1 MENGKENKN
10 LQNENNVDVYENDEM
25 YMLGDVKECYEE
37 ENESEKE
44 SKNSNGNNKLLIN
57 QEIHELDSNNNNNFK
72 INIDK
77 NNNNNKN
84 EITQNENEYKNKF
97 NFNKNATKFSF
108 NQSNIEEEQEEEENS
123 ENLPLISLKYL
134 SKCQCCQNVFNGN
147 INIPYLFQC
156 GHFFCKQC
164 IEDNFKDEEGIKC
177 PNDGL
182 IAYSFD
188 ELKILN
194 NLINDNKYIESS
206 NRKFDLFCQIHK
218 GEKLTHFI
226 ENTKEMI
233 CVYCA
238 FDRCKKNPN
247 CEIKEIKD
255 KIISINNNIDNII
268 HDSQSLIDSIQHGL
282 YNVKNN
288 KESEERK
295 IELFFEKVFNNLSNK
310 KNEIIN
316 QIDSF
321 YNENIRRLNQE
332 LNFFSNIIEECDNL
346 KNDIENCQINFLE
359 ILDYYNKIQFELKDL
374 KTIKI
379 KLQET
384 KFIYQ
389 QENQILNIINKICDI
404 QIIPRLF
411 ELNGIKEI
419 NKFNGM
425 EKINKN
431 NNEINQLDDFK
442 NSFINLNINDSLLNG
457 KDKLLNSYNFNN
469 TKYTFIK
476 SKNNSRMSKKI
487 EK

>member
-44 SKNSNGNNKLLIN
+44 SNNSNGNNKKLIN
-57 QEIHELDSNNNNNFK
+57 QEIHELDSNNNPNTYSNN
-72 INIDK
+72 I
-77 NNNNNKN
+77 NNNNN
-84 EITQNENEYKNKF
+84 EITPNDNEYKTKF
-97 NFNKNATKFSF
+97 NFNKNPTKFSF
-108 NQSNIEEEQEEEENS
+108 NQSNNEEENEEDENS

-156 GHFFCKQC
+156 GHFFCKKC
-164 IEDNFKDEEGIKC
+164 IEENFTDEEGIKC

-182 IAYSFD
+182 IAYSLD

-238 FDRCKKNPN
+238 FDKCKKNPN

-255 KIISINNNIDNII
+255 KVISINNNIDNII
-268 HDSQSLIDSIQHGL
+268 NDNQNLIEIIQQGL
-282 YNVKNN
+282 NNIKNN

-295 IELFFEKVFNNLSNK
+295 IEFFFEKVFTILSNK
-310 KNEIIN
+310 KIEMIN
-316 QIDSF
+316 QIDTF
-321 YNENIRRLNQE
+321 YNENIRKLNQE
-332 LNFFSNIIEECDNL
+332 INFFSNIIDECDNL
-346 KNDIENCQINFLE
+346 KNEIENVQINFLE
-359 ILDYYNKIQFELKDL
+359 ILDYYNKIKYELKDL

-379 KLQET
+379 ELQET
-384 KFIYQ
+384 KFLYQ
-389 QENQILNIINKICDI
+389 QENKILNIINKICDI
-404 QIIPRLF
+404 QIIPRIF
-411 ELNGIKEI
+411 KLNGIKEI
-419 NKFNGM
+419 NQFNGGD
-425 EKINKN
+425 KININ
-431 NNEINQLDDFK
+431 INEINQLDDFN
-442 NSFINLNINDSLLNG
+442 NSFNNLNINDSLFNG
-457 KDKLLNSYNFNN
+457 KDKLLNSYSFNN
-469 TKYTFIK
+469 NKYTFIK
-476 SKNNSRMSKKI
+476 TKNNLKMSKKF

>member
-44 SKNSNGNNKLLIN
+44 SNNSNGNNKKLIN
-57 QEIHELDSNNNNNFK
+57 QEIHELDSNNNPNTYSNN
-72 INIDK
+72 I
-77 NNNNNKN
+77 NNNNN
-84 EITQNENEYKNKF
+84 EITPNDNEYKTKF
-97 NFNKNATKFSF
+97 NFNKNPTKFSF
-108 NQSNIEEEQEEEENS
+108 NQSNNEEENEEDENS

-156 GHFFCKQC
+156 GHFFCKKC
-164 IEDNFKDEEGIKC
+164 IEENFTDEEGIKC

-182 IAYSFD
+182 IAYSLD

-238 FDRCKKNPN
+238 FDKCKKNPN

-255 KIISINNNIDNII
+255 KVISINNNIDYIINDNQNLIEIIQQGLNNI
-268 HDSQSLIDSIQHGL
+268 
-282 YNVKNN
+282 KNN
-288 KESEERK
+288 KESEQRK
-295 IELFFEKVFNNLSNK
+295 IEFFFEKVFTILSNK
-310 KNEIIN
+310 KIEMIN
-316 QIDSF
+316 QIDTF
-321 YNENIRRLNQE
+321 YNENIRKLNQE
-332 LNFFSNIIEECDNL
+332 INFFSNIIDECDNL
-346 KNDIENCQINFLE
+346 KNEIENVQINFLE
-359 ILDYYNKIQFELKDL
+359 ILDYYNKIKYELKDL

-379 KLQET
+379 QLQET

-389 QENQILNIINKICDI
+389 QENKILNKINKICDI
-404 QIIPRLF
+404 QILPRIF
-411 ELNGIKEI
+411 ELNGINDI
-419 NKFNGM
+419 NKFNA
-425 EKINKN
+425 EDKINKTI
-431 NNEINQLDDFK
+431 NEISQLDDFN
-442 NSFINLNINDSLLNG
+442 NSFNTLNINYSLLNG
-457 KDKLLNSYNFNN
+457 KDKLFSSYSFNN
-469 TKYTFIK
+469 TKYSFNKTK
-476 SKNNSRMSKKI
+476 TNSKIAKKY

>member
-44 SKNSNGNNKLLIN
+44 SNNSNGNNKKLIN
-57 QEIHELDSNNNNNFK
+57 QEIHELDSNNNPNTYSNN
-72 INIDK
+72 I
-77 NNNNNKN
+77 NNNNN
-84 EITQNENEYKNKF
+84 EITPNDNEYKTKF
-97 NFNKNATKFSF
+97 NFNKNPTKFSF
-108 NQSNIEEEQEEEENS
+108 NQSNNEEENEEDENS

-156 GHFFCKQC
+156 GHFFCKKC
-164 IEDNFKDEEGIKC
+164 IEENFTDEEGIKC

-182 IAYSFD
+182 IAYSLD

-238 FDRCKKNPN
+238 FDKCKKNPN

-255 KIISINNNIDNII
+255 KVISINNNIDNII
-268 HDSQSLIDSIQHGL
+268 NDNQNLIEIIQQGL
-282 YNVKNN
+282 NNIKNN

-295 IELFFEKVFNNLSNK
+295 IEFFFEKVFTILSNK
-310 KNEIIN
+310 KIEMIN
-316 QIDSF
+316 QIDTF
-321 YNENIRRLNQE
+321 YNENIRKLNQE
-332 LNFFSNIIEECDNL
+332 INFFSNIIDECDNL
-346 KNDIENCQINFLE
+346 KNEIENVQINFLE
-359 ILDYYNKIQFELKDL
+359 ILDYYNKIKYELKDL

-379 KLQET
+379 QLQET

-389 QENQILNIINKICDI
+389 QENKILNKINKICDI
-404 QIIPRLF
+404 QILPRIF
-411 ELNGIKEI
+411 ELNGINDI
-419 NKFNGM
+419 NKFNA
-425 EKINKN
+425 EDKINKTI
-431 NNEINQLDDFK
+431 NEISQLDDFN
-442 NSFINLNINDSLLNG
+442 NSFNTLNINYSLLNG
-457 KDKLLNSYNFNN
+457 KDKLFSSYSFNN
-469 TKYTFIK
+469 TKYSFNKTK
-476 SKNNSRMSKKI
+476 TNSKIAKKY

>member
-44 SKNSNGNNKLLIN
+44 SNNSNGNNKKLIN
-57 QEIHELDSNNNNNFK
+57 QEIHELDSNNNPNTYSNN
-72 INIDK
+72 I
-77 NNNNNKN
+77 NNNNN
-84 EITQNENEYKNKF
+84 EITPNDNEYKTKF
-97 NFNKNATKFSF
+97 NFNKNPTKFSF
-108 NQSNIEEEQEEEENS
+108 NQSNNEEENEEDENS

-134 SKCQCCQNVFNGN
+134 SKCQFCQNVFNGN

-182 IAYSFD
+182 IAYSLD

-218 GEKLTHFI
+218 GQKLTHFI

-238 FDRCKKNPN
+238 FDKCKKNPN

-255 KIISINNNIDNII
+255 KVISINNNIDNII
-268 HDSQSLIDSIQHGL
+268 NDNQNLIEIIQQGL
-282 YNVKNN
+282 NNIKNN

-295 IELFFEKVFNNLSNK
+295 IEFFFEKVFTILSNK
-310 KNEIIN
+310 KIEMIN
-316 QIDSF
+316 QIDTF
-321 YNENIRRLNQE
+321 YNENIRKLNQE
-332 LNFFSNIIEECDNL
+332 INFFSNIIDECDNL
-346 KNDIENCQINFLE
+346 KNEIENVQINFLE
-359 ILDYYNKIQFELKDL
+359 ILDYYNKIKYELKDL

-379 KLQET
+379 QLQET

-389 QENQILNIINKICDI
+389 QENKILNKINKICDI
-404 QIIPRLF
+404 QILPRIF
-411 ELNGIKEI
+411 ELNGINDI
-419 NKFNGM
+419 NKFNA
-425 EKINKN
+425 EDKINKTI
-431 NNEINQLDDFK
+431 NEISQLDDFN
-442 NSFINLNINDSLLNG
+442 NSFNTLNINYSLLNG
-457 KDKLLNSYNFNN
+457 KDKLFNSYSFNN
-469 TKYTFIK
+469 TKYSFNKTK
-476 SKNNSRMSKKI
+476 TNSKIAKKY

>member
-44 SKNSNGNNKLLIN
+44 SNNSNGNNKKLIN
-57 QEIHELDSNNNNNFK
+57 QEIHELDSNNNPNTYSNN
-72 INIDK
+72 I
-77 NNNNNKN
+77 NNNNN
-84 EITQNENEYKNKF
+84 EITPNDNEYKTKF
-97 NFNKNATKFSF
+97 NFNKNPTKFSF
-108 NQSNIEEEQEEEENS
+108 NQSNNEEENEEDENS

-156 GHFFCKQC
+156 GHFFCKKC
-164 IEDNFKDEEGIKC
+164 IEENFTDEEGIKC

-182 IAYSFD
+182 IAYSLD

-238 FDRCKKNPN
+238 FDKCKKNPN

-255 KIISINNNIDNII
+255 KVISINNNIDNII
-268 HDSQSLIDSIQHGL
+268 NDNQNLIEIIQQGL
-282 YNVKNN
+282 NNIKNN

-295 IELFFEKVFNNLSNK
+295 IEFFFEKVFTVLSNK
-310 KNEIIN
+310 KIEMIN
-316 QIDSF
+316 QIDTF
-321 YNENIRRLNQE
+321 YNENIRKLNQE
-332 LNFFSNIIEECDNL
+332 INFFSNIIDECDNL
-346 KNDIENCQINFLE
+346 KNEIENVQINFLE
-359 ILDYYNKIQFELKDL
+359 ILDYYNKIKYELKDL

-379 KLQET
+379 QLQET

-389 QENQILNIINKICDI
+389 QENKILNKINKICDI
-404 QIIPRLF
+404 QILPRIF
-411 ELNGIKEI
+411 ELNGINDI
-419 NKFNGM
+419 NKFNA
-425 EKINKN
+425 EDKINKTI
-431 NNEINQLDDFK
+431 NEISQLDDFN
-442 NSFINLNINDSLLNG
+442 NSFNTLNINYSLLNG
-457 KDKLLNSYNFNN
+457 KDKLFSSYSFNN
-469 TKYTFIK
+469 TKYSFNKTK
-476 SKNNSRMSKKI
+476 TNSKIAKKY

>member
-44 SKNSNGNNKLLIN
+44 SNNSNGNNKKLIN
-57 QEIHELDSNNNNNFK
+57 QEIHELDSNNNPNTYSNN
-72 INIDK
+72 I
-77 NNNNNKN
+77 NNNNN
-84 EITQNENEYKNKF
+84 EITPNDNEYKTKF
-97 NFNKNATKFSF
+97 NFNKNPTKFSF
-108 NQSNIEEEQEEEENS
+108 NQSNNEEENEEDENS

-156 GHFFCKQC
+156 GHFFCKKC
-164 IEDNFKDEEGIKC
+164 IEENFTDEEGIKC

-182 IAYSFD
+182 IAYSLD

-238 FDRCKKNPN
+238 FDKCKKNPN

-255 KIISINNNIDNII
+255 KVISINNNIDNII
-268 HDSQSLIDSIQHGL
+268 NDNQNLIEIIQQGL
-282 YNVKNN
+282 NNIKNN

-295 IELFFEKVFNNLSNK
+295 IEFFFEKVFTILSNK
-310 KNEIIN
+310 KIEMIN
-316 QIDSF
+316 QIDTF
-321 YNENIRRLNQE
+321 YNENIRKLNQE
-332 LNFFSNIIEECDNL
+332 INFFSNIIDECDNL
-346 KNDIENCQINFLE
+346 KNEIENVQINFLE
-359 ILDYYNKIQFELKDL
+359 ILDYYNKIKYELKDL

-379 KLQET
+379 QLQET

-389 QENQILNIINKICDI
+389 QENKILNKYNAED
-404 QIIPRLF
+404 
-411 ELNGIKEI
+411 
-419 NKFNGM
+419 
-425 EKINKN
+425 KINKTI
-431 NNEINQLDDFK
+431 NEISQLDDFN
-442 NSFINLNINDSLLNG
+442 NSFNTLNINYSLLNG
-457 KDKLLNSYNFNN
+457 KDKLFNSYSFNN
-469 TKYTFIK
+469 TKYSFNKTK
-476 SKNNSRMSKKI
+476 TNSKIAKKY

>member
-1 MENGKENKN
+1 
-10 LQNENNVDVYENDEM
+10 
-25 YMLGDVKECYEE
+25 MLGDVKECYEE

-44 SKNSNGNNKLLIN
+44 SNNSNGNNKKLIN
-57 QEIHELDSNNNNNFK
+57 QEIHELDSNNNPNTYSNN
-72 INIDK
+72 IN
-77 NNNNNKN
+77 N
-84 EITQNENEYKNKF
+84 EITPNDNEYKTKF
-97 NFNKNATKFSF
+97 NFNKNPTKFSF
-108 NQSNIEEEQEEEENS
+108 NQSNNEEENEEDENS

-156 GHFFCKQC
+156 GHFFCKKC
-164 IEDNFKDEEGIKC
+164 IEENFTDEEGIKC

-182 IAYSFD
+182 IAYSLD

-238 FDRCKKNPN
+238 FDKCKKNPN

-255 KIISINNNIDNII
+255 KVISINNNIDNII
-268 HDSQSLIDSIQHGL
+268 NDNQNLIEIIQQGL
-282 YNVKNN
+282 NNIKNN

-295 IELFFEKVFNNLSNK
+295 IEFFFEKVFTILSNK
-310 KNEIIN
+310 KIEMIN
-316 QIDSF
+316 QIDTF
-321 YNENIRRLNQE
+321 YNENIRKLNQE
-332 LNFFSNIIEECDNL
+332 INFFSNIIDECDNL
-346 KNDIENCQINFLE
+346 KNEIENVQINFLE
-359 ILDYYNKIQFELKDL
+359 ILDYYNKIKYELKDL

-379 KLQET
+379 QLQET

-389 QENQILNIINKICDI
+389 QENKILNKINKICDI
-404 QIIPRLF
+404 QILPRIF
-411 ELNGIKEI
+411 ELNGINDI
-419 NKFNGM
+419 NKFNA
-425 EKINKN
+425 EDKINKTI
-431 NNEINQLDDFK
+431 NEISQLDDFN
-442 NSFINLNINDSLLNG
+442 NSFNTLNINYSLLNG
-457 KDKLLNSYNFNN
+457 KDKLFNSYSFNN
-469 TKYTFIK
+469 TKYSFNKTK
-476 SKNNSRMSKKI
+476 TNSKIAKKY

>member
-44 SKNSNGNNKLLIN
+44 SNNSNGNNKKLIN
-57 QEIHELDSNNNNNFK
+57 QEIHELDSNNNPNTYNN
-72 INIDK
+72 NI
-77 NNNNNKN
+77 NNNNN
-84 EITQNENEYKNKF
+84 EITPNDNEYKTKF
-97 NFNKNATKFSF
+97 NFNKNPTKFSF
-108 NQSNIEEEQEEEENS
+108 NQSNNEEENEEDENS

-156 GHFFCKQC
+156 GHFFCKKC
-164 IEDNFKDEEGIKC
+164 IEENFTDEEGIKC

-182 IAYSFD
+182 IAYSLD

-238 FDRCKKNPN
+238 FDKCKKNPN

-255 KIISINNNIDNII
+255 KVISINNNIDNII
-268 HDSQSLIDSIQHGL
+268 NDNQNLIEIIQQGL
-282 YNVKNN
+282 NNIKNN

-295 IELFFEKVFNNLSNK
+295 IEFFFEKVFTILSNK
-310 KNEIIN
+310 KIEMIN
-316 QIDSF
+316 QIDTF
-321 YNENIRRLNQE
+321 YNENIRKLNQE
-332 LNFFSNIIEECDNL
+332 INFFSNIIDECDNL
-346 KNDIENCQINFLE
+346 KNEIENVQINFLE
-359 ILDYYNKIQFELKDL
+359 ILDYYNKIKYELKDL

-379 KLQET
+379 QLQET

-389 QENQILNIINKICDI
+389 QENKILNKINKICDI
-404 QIIPRLF
+404 QILPRIF
-411 ELNGIKEI
+411 ELNGINDI
-419 NKFNGM
+419 NKFNA
-425 EKINKN
+425 EDKINKTI
-431 NNEINQLDDFK
+431 NEISQLDDFN
-442 NSFINLNINDSLLNG
+442 NSFNTLNINYSLLNG
-457 KDKLLNSYNFNN
+457 KDKLFSSYSFNN
-469 TKYTFIK
+469 TKYSFNKTK
-476 SKNNSRMSKKI
+476 TNSKIAKKY

>member
-44 SKNSNGNNKLLIN
+44 SNNSNGNNKKLIN
-57 QEIHELDSNNNNNFK
+57 QEIHELDSNNNPNTYSNN
-72 INIDK
+72 I
-77 NNNNNKN
+77 NNNNN
-84 EITQNENEYKNKF
+84 EITPNDNEYKTKF
-97 NFNKNATKFSF
+97 NFNKNPTKFSF
-108 NQSNIEEEQEEEENS
+108 NQSNNEEENEEDENS

-156 GHFFCKQC
+156 GHFFCKKC
-164 IEDNFKDEEGIKC
+164 IEENFTDEEGIKC

-182 IAYSFD
+182 IAYSLD

-238 FDRCKKNPN
+238 FDKCKKNPN

-255 KIISINNNIDNII
+255 KVISINNNIDNII
-268 HDSQSLIDSIQHGL
+268 NDNQNLIEIIQQGL
-282 YNVKNN
+282 NNIKNN

-295 IELFFEKVFNNLSNK
+295 IEFFFEKVFTILSNK
-310 KNEIIN
+310 KIEMIN
-316 QIDSF
+316 QIDTF
-321 YNENIRRLNQE
+321 YNENIRKLNQE
-332 LNFFSNIIEECDNL
+332 INFFSNIIDECDNL
-346 KNDIENCQINFLE
+346 KNEIENVQINFLE
-359 ILDYYNKIQFELKDL
+359 ILDYYNKIKYELKDL

-379 KLQET
+379 QLQET

-389 QENQILNIINKICDI
+389 QENKILNKINKICDI
-404 QIIPRLF
+404 QILPRIF
-411 ELNGIKEI
+411 ELNGINDI
-419 NKFNGM
+419 NKFNA
-425 EKINKN
+425 EDKINKTI
-431 NNEINQLDDFK
+431 NEITQLDDFN
-442 NSFINLNINDSLLNG
+442 NSFNTLNINYSLLNG
-457 KDKLLNSYNFNN
+457 KDKLFSSYSFNN
-469 TKYTFIK
+469 TKYSFNKTK
-476 SKNNSRMSKKI
+476 TNSKIAKKY

>member
-44 SKNSNGNNKLLIN
+44 SNNSNGNNKKLIN
-57 QEIHELDSNNNNNFK
+57 QEIHELDSNNNPNTYSNN
-72 INIDK
+72 I
-77 NNNNNKN
+77 NNNNN
-84 EITQNENEYKNKF
+84 EITPNDNEYKTKF
-97 NFNKNATKFSF
+97 NFNKNPTKFSF
-108 NQSNIEEEQEEEENS
+108 NQSNNEEENEEDENS

-156 GHFFCKQC
+156 GHFFCKKC
-164 IEDNFKDEEGIKC
+164 IEENFTDEEGIKC

-182 IAYSFD
+182 IAYSLD

-238 FDRCKKNPN
+238 FDKCKKNPN

-255 KIISINNNIDNII
+255 KVISINNNIDNII
-268 HDSQSLIDSIQHGL
+268 NDNQNLIEIIQQGL
-282 YNVKNN
+282 NNIKNN

-295 IELFFEKVFNNLSNK
+295 IEFFFEKVFTILSNK
-310 KNEIIN
+310 KIEMIN
-316 QIDSF
+316 QIDTF
-321 YNENIRRLNQE
+321 YNENIRKLNQE
-332 LNFFSNIIEECDNL
+332 INFFSNIIDECDNL
-346 KNDIENCQINFLE
+346 KNEIENVQINFLE
-359 ILDYYNKIQFELKDL
+359 ILDYYNKIKYELKDL

-379 KLQET
+379 QLQET

-389 QENQILNIINKICDI
+389 QENKILNKINKICDI
-404 QIIPRLF
+404 QILPRIF
-411 ELNGIKEI
+411 ELNGINYI
-419 NKFNGM
+419 NKYNA
-425 EKINKN
+425 EDKINKTI
-431 NNEINQLDDFK
+431 NEISQLDDFN
-442 NSFINLNINDSLLNG
+442 NSFNTLNINYSLLNG
-457 KDKLLNSYNFNN
+457 KDKLFNSYSFNN
-469 TKYTFIK
+469 TKYSFNKT
-476 SKNNSRMSKKI
+476 KNNSRIAKKY

>member
-44 SKNSNGNNKLLIN
+44 SNNSNGNNKKLIN
-57 QEIHELDSNNNNNFK
+57 QEIHELDSNNNPNTYSNN
-72 INIDK
+72 I
-77 NNNNNKN
+77 NNNNN
-84 EITQNENEYKNKF
+84 EITPNDNEYKTKF
-97 NFNKNATKFSF
+97 NFNKNPTKFSF
-108 NQSNIEEEQEEEENS
+108 NQSNNEEENEEDENS

-134 SKCQCCQNVFNGN
+134 SKCQCCQNIFNGN

-156 GHFFCKQC
+156 GHFFCKKC
-164 IEDNFKDEEGIKC
+164 IEENFTDEEGIKC

-182 IAYSFD
+182 IAYSLD

-238 FDRCKKNPN
+238 FDKCKKNPN

-255 KIISINNNIDNII
+255 KVISINNNIDNII
-268 HDSQSLIDSIQHGL
+268 NDNQNLIEIIQQGL
-282 YNVKNN
+282 NNIKNN

-295 IELFFEKVFNNLSNK
+295 IEFFFEKVFTILSNK
-310 KNEIIN
+310 KIEMIN
-316 QIDSF
+316 QIDTF
-321 YNENIRRLNQE
+321 YNENIRKLNQE
-332 LNFFSNIIEECDNL
+332 INFFSNIIDECDNL
-346 KNDIENCQINFLE
+346 KNEIENVQINFLE
-359 ILDYYNKIQFELKDL
+359 ILDYYNKIKYELKDL

-379 KLQET
+379 QLQET

-389 QENQILNIINKICDI
+389 QENKILNKINKICDI
-404 QIIPRLF
+404 QILPRIF
-411 ELNGIKEI
+411 ELNGINDI
-419 NKFNGM
+419 NKFNA
-425 EKINKN
+425 EDKINKTI
-431 NNEINQLDDFK
+431 NEISQLDDFN
-442 NSFINLNINDSLLNG
+442 NSFNTLNINYSLLNG
-457 KDKLLNSYNFNN
+457 KDKLFSSYSFNN
-469 TKYTFIK
+469 TKYSFNKTK
-476 SKNNSRMSKKI
+476 TNSKIAKKY

>member
-44 SKNSNGNNKLLIN
+44 SNNSNGNNKKLIN
-57 QEIHELDSNNNNNFK
+57 QEIHELDSNNNPNTYSNN
-72 INIDK
+72 I
-77 NNNNNKN
+77 NNNNN
-84 EITQNENEYKNKF
+84 EITPNDNEYKTKF
-97 NFNKNATKFSF
+97 NFNKNPTKFSF
-108 NQSNIEEEQEEEENS
+108 NQSNNEEEQEEEENS

-134 SKCQCCQNVFNGN
+134 SKCQYCQNVFNSN

-182 IAYSFD
+182 IAYSLD

-238 FDRCKKNPN
+238 FDKCKKNPN

-255 KIISINNNIDNII
+255 KVISINNNIDNII
-268 HDSQSLIDSIQHGL
+268 NDNQNLIEIIQQGL
-282 YNVKNN
+282 NNIKNN

-295 IELFFEKVFNNLSNK
+295 IEFFFEKVFTILSNK
-310 KNEIIN
+310 KIEMIN
-316 QIDSF
+316 QIDTF
-321 YNENIRRLNQE
+321 YNENIRKLNQE
-332 LNFFSNIIEECDNL
+332 INFFSNIIDECDNL
-346 KNDIENCQINFLE
+346 KNEIENVQINFLE
-359 ILDYYNKIQFELKDL
+359 ILDYYNKIKYELKDL

-379 KLQET
+379 QLQET

-389 QENQILNIINKICDI
+389 QENKILNKINKICDI
-404 QIIPRLF
+404 QILPRIF
-411 ELNGIKEI
+411 ELNGINDI
-419 NKFNGM
+419 NKFNA
-425 EKINKN
+425 EDKINKTI
-431 NNEINQLDDFK
+431 NEISQLDDFN
-442 NSFINLNINDSLLNG
+442 NSFNTLNINYSLLNG
-457 KDKLLNSYNFNN
+457 KDKLFSSYSFNN
-469 TKYTFIK
+469 TKYSFNKTK
-476 SKNNSRMSKKI
+476 TNSKIAKKY

>member
-44 SKNSNGNNKLLIN
+44 SNNSNGNNKKLIN
-57 QEIHELDSNNNNNFK
+57 QEIHELDSNNNPNTYNN
-72 INIDK
+72 NI
-77 NNNNNKN
+77 NNNNN
-84 EITQNENEYKNKF
+84 EITPNDNEYKTKF
-97 NFNKNATKFSF
+97 NFNKNPTKFSF
-108 NQSNIEEEQEEEENS
+108 NQSNNEEENEEDENS

-156 GHFFCKQC
+156 GHFFCKKC
-164 IEDNFKDEEGIKC
+164 IEENFTDEEGIKC

-182 IAYSFD
+182 IAYSLD

-238 FDRCKKNPN
+238 FDKCKKNPN

-255 KIISINNNIDNII
+255 KVISINNNIDNII
-268 HDSQSLIDSIQHGL
+268 NDNQNLIEIIQQGL
-282 YNVKNN
+282 NNIKNN

-295 IELFFEKVFNNLSNK
+295 IEFFFEKVFTILSNK
-310 KNEIIN
+310 KIEMIN
-316 QIDSF
+316 QIDTF
-321 YNENIRRLNQE
+321 YNENIRKLNQE
-332 LNFFSNIIEECDNL
+332 INFFSNIIDECDNL
-346 KNDIENCQINFLE
+346 KNEIENSQINFLE
-359 ILDYYNKIQFELKDL
+359 ILDYYNKIKYELKDL

-379 KLQET
+379 QLQET

-389 QENQILNIINKICDI
+389 QENKILNKINKICDI
-404 QIIPRLF
+404 QILPRIF
-411 ELNGIKEI
+411 ELNGINDI
-419 NKFNGM
+419 NKFNS
-425 EKINKN
+425 EDKINKTI
-431 NNEINQLDDFK
+431 NEISQLDDFN
-442 NSFINLNINDSLLNG
+442 NSFNTLNINYSLLNG
-457 KDKLLNSYNFNN
+457 KDKLFSSYSFNN
-469 TKYTFIK
+469 TKYSFNKTK
-476 SKNNSRMSKKI
+476 TNSKIAKKY

>member
-44 SKNSNGNNKLLIN
+44 SNNSNGNNKKLIN
-57 QEIHELDSNNNNNFK
+57 QEIHELDSNNNPNTYSNN
-72 INIDK
+72 I
-77 NNNNNKN
+77 NNNNN
-84 EITQNENEYKNKF
+84 EITPNDNEYKTKF
-97 NFNKNATKFSF
+97 NFNKNPTKFSF
-108 NQSNIEEEQEEEENS
+108 NQSNNEEENEEDENS

-156 GHFFCKQC
+156 GHFFCKKC
-164 IEDNFKDEEGIKC
+164 IEENFTDEEGIKC

-182 IAYSFD
+182 IAYSLD

-238 FDRCKKNPN
+238 FDKCKKNPN

-255 KIISINNNIDNII
+255 KVISINNNIDYIINDNQNLIEIIQQGLNNI
-268 HDSQSLIDSIQHGL
+268 
-282 YNVKNN
+282 KNN

-295 IELFFEKVFNNLSNK
+295 IEFFFEKVFTILSNK
-310 KNEIIN
+310 KIEMIN
-316 QIDSF
+316 QIDTF
-321 YNENIRRLNQE
+321 YNENIRKLNQE
-332 LNFFSNIIEECDNL
+332 INFFSNIIDECDNL
-346 KNDIENCQINFLE
+346 KNEIENVQINFLE
-359 ILDYYNKIQFELKDL
+359 ILDYYNKIKYELKDL

-379 KLQET
+379 QLQET

-389 QENQILNIINKICDI
+389 QENKILNKINKICDI
-404 QIIPRLF
+404 QILPRIF
-411 ELNGIKEI
+411 ELNGINDI
-419 NKFNGM
+419 NKFNA
-425 EKINKN
+425 EDKINKTI
-431 NNEINQLDDFK
+431 NEISQLDDFN
-442 NSFINLNINDSLLNG
+442 NSFNTLNINYSLLNG
-457 KDKLLNSYNFNN
+457 KDKLFSSYSFNN
-469 TKYTFIK
+469 TKYSFNKTK
-476 SKNNSRMSKKI
+476 TNSKIAKKY

>member
-44 SKNSNGNNKLLIN
+44 SNNSNGNNKKLIN
-57 QEIHELDSNNNNNFK
+57 QEIHELDSNNNPNTYSNN
-72 INIDK
+72 I
-77 NNNNNKN
+77 NNNNN
-84 EITQNENEYKNKF
+84 EITPNDNEYKTKF
-97 NFNKNATKFSF
+97 NFNKNPTKFSF
-108 NQSNIEEEQEEEENS
+108 NQSNNEEENEEDENS

-156 GHFFCKQC
+156 GHFFCKKC
-164 IEDNFKDEEGIKC
+164 IEENFTDEEGIKC

-182 IAYSFD
+182 IAYSLD

-238 FDRCKKNPN
+238 FDKCKKNPN

-255 KIISINNNIDNII
+255 KVISINNNIDNII
-268 HDSQSLIDSIQHGL
+268 NDNQNLIEIIQQGL
-282 YNVKNN
+282 NNIKNN

-295 IELFFEKVFNNLSNK
+295 IEFFFEKVFTILSNK
-310 KNEIIN
+310 KIEMIN
-316 QIDSF
+316 QIDTF
-321 YNENIRRLNQE
+321 YNENIRKLNQE
-332 LNFFSNIIEECDNL
+332 INFFSNIIDECDNL
-346 KNDIENCQINFLE
+346 KNEIENVQINFLE
-359 ILDYYNKIQFELKDL
+359 ILDYYNKIKYELKDL

-379 KLQET
+379 QLQET

-389 QENQILNIINKICDI
+389 QENKILNKINKICDI
-404 QIIPRLF
+404 QILPRIF
-411 ELNGIKEI
+411 ELNGINDI
-419 NKFNGM
+419 NKYNA
-425 EKINKN
+425 EDKINKTI
-431 NNEINQLDDFK
+431 NEISQLDDFN
-442 NSFINLNINDSLLNG
+442 NSFNTLNINYSLLNG
-457 KDKLLNSYNFNN
+457 KDKLFSSYSFNN
-469 TKYTFIK
+469 TKYSFNKTK
-476 SKNNSRMSKKI
+476 TNSKIAKKY

>member
-44 SKNSNGNNKLLIN
+44 SNNSNGNNKKLIN
-57 QEIHELDSNNNNNFK
+57 QEIHELDSNNNPNTYSNN
-72 INIDK
+72 I
-77 NNNNNKN
+77 NNNNN
-84 EITQNENEYKNKF
+84 EITPNDNEYKTKF
-97 NFNKNATKFSF
+97 NFNKNPTKFSF
-108 NQSNIEEEQEEEENS
+108 NQSNNEEENEEDENS

-156 GHFFCKQC
+156 GHFFCKKC
-164 IEDNFKDEEGIKC
+164 IEENFTDEEGIKC

-182 IAYSFD
+182 IAYSLD

-238 FDRCKKNPN
+238 FDKCKKNPN

-255 KIISINNNIDNII
+255 KVISINNNIDNII
-268 HDSQSLIDSIQHGL
+268 NDNQNLIEIIQQGL
-282 YNVKNN
+282 NNIKNN

-295 IELFFEKVFNNLSNK
+295 IEFFFEKVFTILSNK
-310 KNEIIN
+310 KIEMIN
-316 QIDSF
+316 QIDTF
-321 YNENIRRLNQE
+321 YNENIRKLNQE
-332 LNFFSNIIEECDNL
+332 INFFSNIIDECDNL
-346 KNDIENCQINFLE
+346 KNEIENVQINFLE
-359 ILDYYNKIQFELKDL
+359 ILDYYNKIKYELKDL

-379 KLQET
+379 QLQET

-389 QENQILNIINKICDI
+389 QENKILNKINKICDI
-404 QIIPRLF
+404 QILPRIF
-411 ELNGIKEI
+411 ELNGINDI
-419 NKFNGM
+419 NKFNA
-425 EKINKN
+425 EDKINKTI
-431 NNEINQLDDFK
+431 NEISQLDDFN
-442 NSFINLNINDSLLNG
+442 NSFNTLNINYSLLNG
-457 KDKLLNSYNFNN
+457 KDKLFNSYSFNN
-469 TKYTFIK
+469 TKYSFNKTK
-476 SKNNSRMSKKI
+476 TNSKIAKKY

>member
-44 SKNSNGNNKLLIN
+44 SNNSNGNNKKLIN
-57 QEIHELDSNNNNNFK
+57 QEIHELDSNNNPNTYNN
-72 INIDK
+72 NI
-77 NNNNNKN
+77 NNNNN
-84 EITQNENEYKNKF
+84 EITPNDNEYKTKF
-97 NFNKNATKFSF
+97 NFNKNPTKFSF
-108 NQSNIEEEQEEEENS
+108 NQSNNEEENEEDENS

-156 GHFFCKQC
+156 GHFFCKKC
-164 IEDNFKDEEGIKC
+164 IEENFTDEEGIKC

-182 IAYSFD
+182 IAYSLD

-238 FDRCKKNPN
+238 FDKCKKNPN

-255 KIISINNNIDNII
+255 KVISINNNIDNII
-268 HDSQSLIDSIQHGL
+268 NDNQNLIEIIQQGL
-282 YNVKNN
+282 NNIKNN

-295 IELFFEKVFNNLSNK
+295 IEFFFEKVFTILSNK
-310 KNEIIN
+310 KIEMIN
-316 QIDSF
+316 QIDTF
-321 YNENIRRLNQE
+321 YNENIRKLNQE
-332 LNFFSNIIEECDNL
+332 INFFSNIIDECDNL
-346 KNDIENCQINFLE
+346 KNEIENVQINFLE
-359 ILDYYNKIQFELKDL
+359 ILDYYNKIKYELKDL

-379 KLQET
+379 QLQET

-389 QENQILNIINKICDI
+389 QENKILNKINKICDI
-404 QIIPRLF
+404 QILPRIF
-411 ELNGIKEI
+411 ELNGINDI
-419 NKFNGM
+419 NKFNA
-425 EKINKN
+425 EDKINKTI
-431 NNEINQLDDFK
+431 NEISQLDDFN
-442 NSFINLNINDSLLNG
+442 NSFNTLNINYSLLNG
-457 KDKLLNSYNFNN
+457 KDKLFNSYSFNN
-469 TKYTFIK
+469 TKYSFNKTK
-476 SKNNSRMSKKI
+476 TNSKIAKKY